1 MSRILITCC
10 VQYQCAILYPSILPQ
25 FSFKG
30 PLHPARMFCHSSQ
43 LFSVDSSEQVL
54 EAAKDAGHPCNGT
67 AGAACASREGLR
79 QAKAMRE

>member
-1 MSRILITCC
+1 ML
-10 VQYQCAILYPSILPQ
+10 CAISTCYPLSIHSAAI
-25 FSFKG
+25 FFKG

-79 QAKAMRE
+79 QAKGMRE